1 VCVSS
6 LSLCTHT
13 HTQITHTGTWVQ
25 QLSERFF
32 EILRQLETHAN
43 EFKDVEP
50 VTMRSFETH
59 LKELAETVWI
69 KSLNK
74 SLGLKIERRRRRRT
88 SSGGAAGG
96 SESESGDEERRMRRV
111 ERSFLNGTI
120 GSVANAA
127 TALLLSKMLS
137 VKHLSKRGVKQM
149 KEDLAHFV
157 NVVKALGVSED
168 EMVLVLMAEL
178 SDKSCGSINSEESRA
193 LVKRLNE
200 MRGK

>member
-1 VCVSS
+1 M
-6 LSLCTHT
+6 
-13 HTQITHTGTWVQ
+13 
-25 QLSERFF
+25 
-32 EILRQLETHAN
+32 
-43 EFKDVEP
+43 K
-50 VTMRSFETH
+50 
-59 LKELAETVWI
+59 
-69 KSLNK
+69 
-74 SLGLKIERRRRRRT
+74 
-88 SSGGAAGG
+88 
-96 SESESGDEERRMRRV
+96 RV
-111 ERSFLNGTI
+111 VAFITI